1 MARRTI
7 LLAVGL
13 LLAASP
19 AWCQVSAPAK
29 APQANW
35 WSAPARE
42 DGPARLVWA
51 GRRTPDTAYTGPNKP
66 LWRIADILK
75 AHAGR
80 MSWDQPVLLNR
91 DFDGH
96 YVSMAPGEKSKCMF
110 FADDR
115 AFGWIY

>member
-1 MARRTI
+1 LSGLGEEVVMARRTI
-7 LLAVGL
+7 LVAVGL

-96 YVSMAPGEKSKCMF
+96 YVSVAPGALSK
-110 FADDR
+110 
-115 AFGWIY
+115 